1 MIEYEYTGKVSGELK
16 TKAIAAFSRYKADK
30 EELYRRILDN
40 TDWYRKRNSLSLMP
54 KTNELNVSTSFV
66 FSAIEN
72 KYADAV
78 DNFPSVNLLER
89 CRDDEKT
96 AQILSKIV
104 PTQLDMSGFKKVYKK
119 NWRKKLKYGTAVYG
133 IFYNEEKDD
142 IEIRSVD
149 LLNVYCDM
157 HVSDVQDSRFLFIVN
172 AVDNDLLCEK
182 YPRYREL
189 FSGDASME
197 DYGGINSIS
206 EKTVVVDCY
215 YKKSNGTLHM
225 MKLVNDNIID
235 ATEDTQGYENGLYSH
250 GLYPVVFDVLYPEDN
265 CPFGFGLID
274 VIKNPQMYIDK
285 LDSAIIKNIMVSSK
299 QRWFYKDSVGVNE
312 DELMDFSKD
321 LVKVQGDPSNIVP
334 QQATSLSEF
343 ALTHLDNKIDRLKE
357 IAGNRDFQQG
367 GVNGGVTAA
376 SAITALQQTGE
387 KQSRA
392 VIDDSYD
399 AYKEIVVM
407 VIELMRE
414 FYTKKRVYRITN
426 ELGEKEFEEFSN
438 DALYHEVPQKDAL
451 NFEVGKTKRERV
463 EIDIEVVPQ
472 KRNPYTRESTNEM
485 VLSLWKSGVF
495 TSKSPSAAV
504 MMLKLMEFDGKEKLI
519 EDIKNLQQEAI
530 PQENQR
536 KGETL

>member
-1 MIEYEYTGKVSGELK
+1 MIEYEYNGNVSPELK
-16 TKAIAAFSRYKADK
+16 TKALAAFSRYKSDK

-40 TDWYRKRNSLSLMP
+40 TDWYRKRNSLSLSP
-54 KTNELNVSTSFV
+54 TTNELEVSTSFV

-89 CRDDEKT
+89 CKDDEQT
-96 AQILSKIV
+96 AKILSKIV
-104 PTQLDMSGFKKVYKK
+104 PVQLDMSGFKKVYKT

-182 YPRYREL
+182 YPRFREL
-189 FSGDASME
+189 FCGDASME
-197 DYGGINSIS
+197 DYRGMNSIS

-215 YKKSNGTLHM
+215 YKKNDSTLHM

-235 ATEDTQGYENGLYSH
+235 ATEDTEGYENGLYEH

-299 QRWFYKDSVGVNE
+299 QRWFYKESVGVNE

-321 LVKVQGDPSNIVP
+321 LVKIQGDPSGIVP
-334 QQATSLSEF
+334 QQATSLSNF
-343 ALTHLDNKIDRLKE
+343 ALSHLDNKIDRLKE

-399 AYKEIVVM
+399 AYKDIVIM

-414 FYTKKRVYRITN
+414 FFTQKRVYRITN
-426 ELGEKEFEEFSN
+426 ELGEKQFEEFSN
-438 DALYHEVPQKDAL
+438 EELYHNAPLKDAL
-451 NFEVGKTKRERV
+451 NFDTGKTKREKV
-463 EIDIEVVPQ
+463 EIDIEVIPQ
-472 KRNPYTRESTNEM
+472 KRNPYSRESTNEM
-485 VLSLWKSGVF
+485 ALSLWKSGVF
-495 TSKSPSAAV
+495 SAQAPEQAI
-504 MMLKLMEFDGKEKLI
+504 MLLKLMEFDGKESLI
-519 EDIKNLQQEAI
+519 EDIKRLQPQH
-530 PQENQR
+530 PQE
-536 KGETL
+536 K